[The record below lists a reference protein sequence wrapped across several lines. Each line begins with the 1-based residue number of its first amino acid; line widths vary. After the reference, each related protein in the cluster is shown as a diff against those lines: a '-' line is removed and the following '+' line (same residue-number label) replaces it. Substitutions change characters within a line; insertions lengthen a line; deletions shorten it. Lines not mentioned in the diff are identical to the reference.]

1 MAHCGQE
8 REDDR
13 NMIIAEHT
21 KQKVTNAEAVES
33 ILRPILESEHEVD
46 REKEHFWV
54 IGLNTKN
61 RVKYIDLVSLGT
73 LNATLTSPREVFRLA
88 IMNAIDRLIV
98 AHNHPSN
105 DTEPSPEDLR
115 MTKTLVDAGKI
126 IGINVLDH
134 VIIGNDSGYYSMTGN
149 GQI

>member
-1 MAHCGQE
+1 
-8 REDDR
+8 
-13 NMIIAEHT
+13 MIIAEHT
-21 KQKVTNAEAVES
+21 RQKVTSADVVES
-33 ILRPILESEHEVD
+33 ILRPILQAEHEVD

-73 LNATLTSPREVFRLA
+73 LNATLTSSREVFRLA
-88 IMNAIDRLIV
+88 IMNAVDRLIV

-105 DTEPSPEDLR
+105 ETEPSQEDLR
-115 MTKTLVDAGKI
+115 ITKTLVEAGKI

-134 VIIGNDSGYYSMTGN
+134 VIIGNDSGYYTMAGN
-149 GQI
+149 RQI